1 MRTTLLLAA
10 ALAASGSPALAG
22 KDEEATARAVIKA
35 RGAPCGDVIE
45 AATNGDNVVFRCS
58 NGTVYAAIRV
68 GSGYGLAKRNTPNGA
83 WEPY

>member
-1 MRTTLLLAA
+1 MRTTLLIAA

-22 KDEEATARAVIKA
+22 KDEDVIARAVIQA

-45 AATNGDNVVFRCS
+45 SATNGDNIVFRCS

-68 GSGYGLAKRNTPNGA
+68 GSGYGLAKRKTRDSP
-83 WEPY
+83 WELY

>member
-22 KDEEATARAVIKA
+22 KDEDAIARAVIKE
-35 RGAPCGDVIE
+35 RGAPCGEVIE
-45 AATNGDNVVFRCS
+45 SATNGDNVVFRCS
-58 NGTVYAAIRV
+58 NGTVYAAIR
-68 GSGYGLAKRNTPNGA
+68 SGLGYVLGKRNTPNGP

>member
-1 MRTTLLLAA
+1 MRTTLLTVLAVSA
-10 ALAASGSPALAG
+10 FVSPALAG
-22 KDEEATARAVIKA
+22 KDEEATARDVIKA

-58 NGTVYAAIRV
+58 NGKVYAAIRV
-68 GSGYGLAKRNTPNGA
+68 GSGYGLAKRSTPNGD